1 MACVMPGFA
10 HDSWLISDKSV
21 ANSDDEVW
29 LSFVTGEEFPFGDK
43 ATAPSRVA
51 SFVDKHGK
59 ETTDI
64 PGYLP
69 QDKGLSVRRKISG
82 TGLHVIGVALR
93 PNTIE
98 LAPEKFEAYLH
109 DERADAAI
117 ERFAQRADKKAAIF
131 EEYTKFAKTI
141 ISVEPADEN
150 DKSFKAPAGHRLE
163 IIPLTNPCRWK
174 MGQTVKVEVLL
185 DGFRWK
191 DVPVSLGHEG
201 TGPHQYAAQT
211 RTNDKGVASF
221 TLGKPGHAFIKAHF
235 IRPRS
240 GLGKVSWESYWA
252 SLTFRVQGDSKVNE
266 ELRSIRNVHGDLTPG
281 AVLGFRAG
289 RSALEQLGLSRGEDG
304 LHVLH
309 QCPTSPDLTSMADG
323 VQAATGATLGR
334 LSLELAPV
342 PNARQTSTIFT
353 NQHTGRTL
361 TVRFPADIVEEIE
374 AADDAFAVEALALRL
389 ATMPDELLFVV
400 SADVT
405 RPRSTDPTDGVLSRR

>member
-1 MACVMPGFA
+1 MVCAMPLPA
-10 HDSWLISDKSV
+10 HDSWLISDKSI
-21 ANSDDEVW
+21 ANPGDEVW
-29 LSFVTGEEFPFGDK
+29 LSFVTGEEFPLGDK
-43 ATAPSRVA
+43 ATAPGRVA
-51 SFVDKHGK
+51 SFVDKLGK
-59 ETTDI
+59 ESTDI
-64 PGYLP
+64 TGFLP

-82 TGLHVIGVALR
+82 TGLHVIGIALK

-98 LAPEKFEAYLH
+98 LAPDKFEAYLR
-109 DERADAAI
+109 DERGDAAI
-117 ERFAQRADKKAAIF
+117 EQFAQRTDQKAAVF
-131 EEYTKFAKTI
+131 EEYTKFAKTVI
-141 ISVEPADEN
+141 CVEPAEEN
-150 DKSFKAPAGHRLE
+150 DKSFKTPVGHRLE
-163 IIPLTNPCRWK
+163 IIPLTNPCGWK
-174 MGQTVKVEVLL
+174 MGQTVRVEVLL

-221 TLGKPGHAFIKAHF
+221 TLGRPGHAFIKAHF

-252 SLTFRVQGDSKVNE
+252 SLTFRVQGDSRVNE

-289 RSALEQLGLSRGEDG
+289 RSAMEQLGLSRGENC

-309 QCPTSPDLTSMADG
+309 QCPASPDFASMADG

-342 PNARQTSTIFT
+342 ADARQTSTIFAD
-353 NQHTGRTL
+353 QKSGRTL
-361 TVRFPADIVEEIE
+361 TIRFPADIVEEIE
-374 AADDAFAVEALALRL
+374 AADDTFSVEALALRI

-400 SADVT
+400 SADEVS
-405 RPRSTDPTDGVLSRR
+405 PQSKNPTEGALSRR